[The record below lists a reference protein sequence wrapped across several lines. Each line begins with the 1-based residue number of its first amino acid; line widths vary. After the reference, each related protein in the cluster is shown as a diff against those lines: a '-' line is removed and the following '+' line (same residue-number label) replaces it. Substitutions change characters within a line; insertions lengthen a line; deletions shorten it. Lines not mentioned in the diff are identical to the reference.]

1 MKKLAYHL
9 ATLLKETTGHPASV
23 AVIQFGI
30 EGFLNT
36 LVTTLVLILVSI
48 ITGQSIPV
56 LFLVLGFSGLRLLT
70 GGAHLKSSLGCTIVS
85 VSILVGSSYIPVS
98 FWSSLLFCLLTLII
112 IEIYSYY
119 IEPYQSTRPL
129 KYKHKFKLLARL
141 WIGLGFLASFFEI
154 SQPFTIGLLLQSLS
168 VMPPGIRCVHSLNR
182 FFSRGGESAS

>member
-9 ATLLKETTGHPASV
+9 ATLLKNNSGHPASV

-36 LVTTLVLILVSI
+36 LVTTFVLIFASI
-48 ITGQSIPV
+48 VTGQSIAV

-85 VSILVGSSYIPVS
+85 VSMLVGCSYIPVS
-98 FWSSLLFCLLTLII
+98 FWSGLLFCLLALLII
-112 IEIYSYY
+112 ELYSYY

-129 KYKHKFKLLARL
+129 KYKHRFKFLARL
-141 WIGLGFLASFFEI
+141 WIGLGLLASSFEM
-154 SQPFTIGLLLQSLS
+154 SRPFAVGLLLQSFS
-168 VMPPGIRCVHSLNR
+168 VMPLGIRFIHSLNR
-182 FFSRGGESAS
+182 LFAKGGESA